1 MPPALVRSL
10 AGRAS
15 QSSMS
20 AAKAPLPVGTK
31 GGTKV
36 GVGLLVLDHSSPVP
50 PYEQVRSQ
58 IAAAI
63 DDGSL
68 QPAAQLPTVRRLA
81 RDLGLAVNTVARA
94 YRELEMAGLIET
106 RGRQGSFVAGA
117 ASQTRQLAV
126 EVARAFLHRMREIGI
141 GPLEAVAILR
151 REVDDIA
158 QPNFEVR
165 S

>member
-1 MPPALVRSL
+1 
-10 AGRAS
+10 
-15 QSSMS
+15 
-20 AAKAPLPVGTK
+20 
-31 GGTKV
+31 
-36 GVGLLVLDHSSPVP
+36 VGLLVLDPSSPVP

-68 QPAAQLPTVRRLA
+68 QPAVQLPTVRRLA

-106 RGRQGSFVAGA
+106 RGRQGSFVAGT
-117 ASQTRQLAV
+117 ASETRQLAGDL
-126 EVARAFLHRMREIGI
+126 ARAFLHRMRELGI
-141 GPLEAVAILR
+141 GPAEAVAILR
-151 REVDDIA
+151 REIEDIA
-158 QPNFEVR
+158 LPPMQVR